1 MVPELRNQQ
10 RISNHFVDDAVLIVD
25 APRPIARERMPQGFW
40 LTNATEGITLNLTD
54 QTINPL
60 QQFAVA
66 ALPVEVVL
74 PGFGGKNQEHRLR
87 V

>member
-40 LTNATEGITLNLTD
+40 LTNATEGITLNPKRSTGLG
-54 QTINPL
+54 NL
-60 QQFAVA
+60 A
-66 ALPVEVVL
+66 
-74 PGFGGKNQEHRLR
+74 NS
-87 V
+87 